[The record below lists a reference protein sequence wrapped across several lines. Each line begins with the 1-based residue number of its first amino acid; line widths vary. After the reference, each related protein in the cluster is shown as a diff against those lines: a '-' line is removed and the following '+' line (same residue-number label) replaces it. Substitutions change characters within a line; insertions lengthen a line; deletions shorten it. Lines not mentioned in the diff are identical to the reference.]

1 MMKTLASK
9 ILTVKANMVLIAIL
23 LIVYAVLL
31 LKPSFL
37 FPLNGETF
45 ITCLSKR
52 CQMKKMENKSQTA
65 ESSTG
70 GITKPKAGH
79 TKMKQLEGLMATRP
93 RMKIALINLDD
104 YEIHEWV
111 DEGETTVV
119 QFEKVPELL
128 KWEDLFPEWVDEEED
143 DAVPSCPEIPM
154 PDFGRY
160 PRDFDMVVAGLPCK
174 SPEEGWKRDA
184 FRLQVHLIS
193 ANFAVKN
200 GRDDLQKLRF
210 VFLSECMPMVEL
222 FKCEEMVMHEKSAW
236 VYDSDLLRLEEKIHL
251 PFGACRLALPL
262 WKEAILFHRRAN
274 RNHGCWANELG
285 TPNEVSDVWR
295 MRKGINRTLPDQIR
309 PPGTGRSRREAYV
322 TVLHSSEQYV
332 CGAITLAHTLHHTN
346 TTRDLV
352 ILVDNTITPSTRLAL
367 RAAGWKIRDIRR
379 IRNPYAQ
386 RGTYNE
392 YNYSKLRLW
401 QLADYDRVVFVDSD
415 VLILGNVDLLF
426 DFPELSATGDDGMIF
441 NSGLMVIEPSACMFK
456 MLMGETSRIVPYN
469 GGDQGFL
476 NEMFVWWHR
485 LPRRLNCLKVRQTNH
500 SMEME
505 IKNQLFGSD
514 PPELYGIHFLG
525 IKPWMCYRDY
535 DCNWDTGN
543 QIRFASDVAHRAWW
557 KVHDALVGELQRP
570 CLLTPR
576 RKIELAWE
584 RRQARIAELA
594 NEHWR
599 INVTDPRQFL

>member
-1 MMKTLASK
+1 MKMLASK
-9 ILTVKANMVLIAIL
+9 ILTVKANMVLIAVL
-23 LIVYAVLL
+23 LTVYAVLL

-37 FPLNGETF
+37 FPLNRQTS
-45 ITCLSKR
+45 ITCPSKR
-52 CQMKKMENKSQTA
+52 CQMKKMGNKLSETEEA
-65 ESSTG
+65 
-70 GITKPKAGH
+70 AG
-79 TKMKQLEGLMATRP
+79 MEQLEGSAATRP
-93 RMKIALINLDD
+93 RMKIALINLDS
-104 YEIHEWV
+104 YEIHKWA

-119 QFEKVPELL
+119 RFEKVSELL
-128 KWEDLFPEWVDEEED
+128 KWEDLFPEWVDEEEAD
-143 DAVPSCPEIPM
+143 FVPSCPEIPM

-160 PRDFDMVVAGLPCK
+160 ARDFDMVVAGLPCK
-174 SPEEGWKRDA
+174 WPEEGWKRDV
-184 FRLQVHLIS
+184 FKLQVHLIS
-193 ANFAVKN
+193 ANFGVRN
-200 GRDDLQKLRF
+200 GRKELQKLRF

-262 WKEAILFHRRAN
+262 WKE
-274 RNHGCWANELG
+274 G
-285 TPNEVSDVWR
+285 TSNEVSDPWR
-295 MRKGINRTLPDQIR
+295 MRKSMDRTLPDKIR
-309 PPGTGRSRREAYV
+309 PPGTGDSRREAYV

-332 CGAITLAHTLHHTN
+332 CGAITLAHTLLQTN

-352 ILVDNTITPSTRLAL
+352 ILVDNTITPSTRRSLQS
-367 RAAGWKIRDIRR
+367 AGWKIRDIRR
-379 IRNPYAQ
+379 IRNPYAE
-386 RGTYNE
+386 RKTYNE

-415 VLILGNVDLLF
+415 ILVLGNVDILF
-426 DFPELSATGDDGMIF
+426 EYPELSATGDDGTIF

-456 MLMGETSRIVPYN
+456 TLMAETSRIVPYN

-485 LPRRLNCLKVRQTNH
+485 LPRRVNWLKIKQTNH
-500 SMEME
+500 SMEMK

-514 PPELYGIHFLG
+514 PPQLYGIHFLG

-535 DCNWDTGN
+535 DCNWDIHR
-543 QIRFASDVAHRAWW
+543 QIRFASDAAHRRWW
-557 KVHDALVGELQRP
+557 KAHDAMASQLQRP

-576 RKIELAWE
+576 RKIELAWD

-599 INVTDPRQFL
+599 INITDPRQFL